1 MVPMLP
7 MRVARAL
14 VALLLLALLAGPWA
28 EAAAGLPAADTSVHA
43 EDHHLTHRLLKDIEK
58 AVARVEPWLQ
68 RYGYGAVFVLVGVEG
83 FGIPAPGQTILEA
96 GAAAS
101 ASAGSRLR
109 IQWVVTTAFLA
120 ASLGAVLGYLIGR
133 TGGRRLLARLRIPE
147 RHLDRVESAFDRYG
161 VWLVVFARF
170 FDGTRQLHGIAAGV
184 LGMPWGRFLGFTLVG
199 AALWACFWGLLVYYL
214 DLHLAQL
221 VGLIRRLNPWVAA
234 ATLAGLASLAA
245 SLWLRA
251 SRAKHR
257 QP

>member
-1 MVPMLP
+1 MLP
-7 MRVARAL
+7 TGVAPAL
-14 VALLLLALLAGPWA
+14 AALLLLALPASQSAA
-28 EAAAGLPAADTSVHA
+28 EEATPPAPVASARADG
-43 EDHHLTHRLLKDIEK
+43 HHLDHRLLKDIEE
-58 AVARVEPWLQ
+58 AVARVDPWLQ

-101 ASAGSRLR
+101 AAKGSRLR
-109 IQWVVTTAFLA
+109 IHWLVLTAFLA
-120 ASLGAVLGYLIGR
+120 ASLGAALGYLIGR

-161 VWLVVFARF
+161 VWLIVFARF

-184 LGMPWGRFLGFTLVG
+184 LGMPWGRFLVFNLVG

-214 DLHLAQL
+214 DLHLDQL

-245 SLWLRA
+245 FLWLRA
-251 SRAKHR
+251 SRAKRR